1 MILGNQKET
10 SEFDDFDVIN
20 GLDELVFVE
29 YDDGVFR
36 WVNNQEFDRLNR
48 QDKATLDFLSKVHKT
63 TLICYFS
70 SLYVPLT
77 ILSVNA
83 SGSLKARSSAN
94 PFNNQTCVQ
103 KIDEDN
109 DNNCHDFAVGR
120 GIDYRPENL
129 RTKKSKN
136 KKVGIGRT
144 LSGKTFYNETLSPSP
159 ISPIFI
165 PIFIPIEKS
174 GSVQSKQPLLVV
186 NSSSK
191 EIVLKKEQSKFSSI
205 ELSTNKNRNVINL
218 KNSNKIISTS
228 SPKQNDFLKK
238 EVLKNIQER
247 NEYINVYR
255 EVLKEK
261 NVQIIVRELESFQ
274 KKILS
279 LRGGITVPGLGGL
292 PFAKQILN
300 WSVQKATTILTNESE
315 KQIKKDKEESKTSRK
330 NLLKLFDV
338 RNPLVLVGLTV
349 IGFTILLKG
358 KDGHKK
364 IEELTD
370 NIQEAIGL
378 KKKKTIRN
386 IVTDT
391 TYSFLSFYAKR
402 PLLFLL
408 TLFFIWQRK
417 LVYTLIT
424 NKTERGTFTELAFNT
439 IQTQMEELV
448 KSKDGF
454 LKTTEKWMDTFFKR
468 METFTEES
476 RTTSRSTITELKE
489 KVAELEKVKE
499 EKDKEILHDKLVI
512 QKAQIY
518 FNQCEN
524 AHQKTYDDIIKLD
537 QQCKAT
543 GSRHEKLQK
552 LLTSSPEALALPTP
566 QQLEITMI
574 QNELKQAREDQTIE
588 PRVSFIEEF
597 NKEVTTTKVE
607 GGVGSSK
614 KKK

>member
-1 MILGNQKET
+1 MVLGNPKET
-10 SEFDDFDVIN
+10 SEFDDFDPIN
-20 GLDELVFVE
+20 VLDELIFVE

-36 WVNNQEFDRLNR
+36 WVNTLEFDRLNR

-63 TLICYFS
+63 TLIVYFS
-70 SLYVPLT
+70 SMYVPFT

-103 KIDEDN
+103 KIDKDT
-109 DNNCHDFAVGR
+109 DNNCNDFVVGR
-120 GIDYRPENL
+120 GVDYRATNL

-136 KKVGIGRT
+136 KKAGIGIGRT

-174 GSVQSKQPLLVV
+174 SSVQNKQPLLVV
-186 NSSSK
+186 NNLSK

-205 ELSTNKNRNVINL
+205 ELSTNKNRNLINL

-247 NEYINVYR
+247 NQYINVYR

-261 NVQIIVRELESFQ
+261 NTQIIVRELESFQ
-274 KKILS
+274 KNILS

-300 WSVQKATTILTNESE
+300 WSVQKATTILSNESE
-315 KQIKKDKEESKTSRK
+315 KQVKKDKEESKTSRK
-330 NLLKLFDV
+330 SLLKLFDV
-338 RNPLVLVGLTV
+338 RNPLVLVGLTIV
-349 IGFTILLKG
+349 GFTVLRG
-358 KDGHKK
+358 KHGREKL
-364 IEELTD
+364 EELTD

-378 KKKKTIRN
+378 KKKKTLTS

-391 TYSFLSFYAKR
+391 TYSFLSFYTKR

-424 NKTERGTFTELAFNT
+424 NKTERGTFTELAFKT

-448 KSKDGF
+448 KSKDGI
-454 LKTTEKWMDTFFKR
+454 LKSTEKWMDTFFKKF
-468 METFTEES
+468 EKVTEDS
-476 RTTSRSTITELKE
+476 QNTSRSTIAELKE
-489 KVAELEKVKE
+489 QITKLESVQKE
-499 EKDKEILHDKLVI
+499 QNKEILEDKLII
-512 QKAQIY
+512 QKAEIY

-524 AHQKTYDDIIKLD
+524 AHRHTYEQIVELD
-537 QQCKAT
+537 KECRAAESQ
-543 GSRHEKLQK
+543 HEEIHK
-552 LLTSSPEALALPTP
+552 LLTKSSDMLQLPSKE
-566 QQLEITMI
+566 QLEI
-574 QNELKQAREDQTIE
+574 ERLKNQIKTVRGERKIGE
-588 PRVSFIEEF
+588 RISFKDEF
-597 NKEVTTTKVE
+597 KTDVDVQ
-607 GGVGSSK
+607 K